1 MPHHG
6 GQFFDD
12 DLTGRKLYDRKL
24 IGWLMRFA
32 RDYRGLIILAT
43 LLLLLTSA
51 GQILF
56 PYLEKFAID
65 RYIVKNYRLL
75 ENISPQDSLLKEY
88 EKQITVIQDTIYF
101 INFNRLSHPERVALE
116 REGIVS
122 DTGYILGDI
131 AGNREKLEILK
142 KYRKSFIF
150 DRKHFAAK
158 LSAVEKIPKEELRI
172 LRIEDLKG
180 IVRLT
185 IIFFIVA
192 FLVFIFQFAQVY
204 SITYVGQK
212 VMYNIRQ
219 TLFEHMLSLSLRFF
233 DKNPL
238 GRLVTRCT
246 NDVNALNEMFTS
258 VITSVFKDIF
268 IIVGLAV
275 VMLVLNWRL
284 ALVSFTLLPVIVG
297 VTYFFRKLFRKAYR
311 LVRQRLASL
320 NTHLSEDISG
330 IRVTKL
336 FAKEEAKQSE
346 FDSINQKYYKAN
358 MKLLVSHA
366 TFSPI
371 ITMLRYTGVA
381 LVLWYGGGNVMHNL
395 TSLGS
400 LVAFLSYIGMFYQ
413 PIRDLAEKFNII
425 QSAMAAAERVQLIL
439 KEEPDIKNAERA
451 IIPDSIRGKIEFRRV
466 SFAYDTEYV
475 LNDVSFAVEPGE
487 SVAFVGATGAG
498 KTTIISLLS
507 RFYDVQKG
515 EILIDGI
522 NIQAFDIASLRR
534 QIAVVLQDVFLF
546 TSTIRRNICLDKE
559 ITDEQ
564 LWEILEYVNAAD
576 FVRSLPGGLDE
587 PVMERGATFSA
598 GERQLLAFARA
609 LVFDPK
615 ILVLDE
621 ATSNIDTDT
630 ELLIQDALGKLMQK
644 RTSIIIAHRLSTIQR
659 VNKIFVIHHGR
670 IRESGNHQELLSKR
684 GLYYD
689 LYRLQY
695 E

>member
-142 KYRKSFIF
+142 KHRKSFIF

-297 VTYFFRKLFRKAYR
+297 VTYFFRKLFRRAYR

-366 TFSPI
+366 TFSPV

-466 SFAYDTEYV
+466 SFAYDTENV

>member
-297 VTYFFRKLFRKAYR
+297 VTYFFRKLFRRAYR

-366 TFSPI
+366 TFSPV

-413 PIRDLAEKFNII
+413 PIRDLAEKFNI
-425 QSAMAAAERVQLIL
+425 
-439 KEEPDIKNAERA
+439 
-451 IIPDSIRGKIEFRRV
+451 
-466 SFAYDTEYV
+466 
-475 LNDVSFAVEPGE
+475 
-487 SVAFVGATGAG
+487 
-498 KTTIISLLS
+498 
-507 RFYDVQKG
+507 
-515 EILIDGI
+515 
-522 NIQAFDIASLRR
+522 
-534 QIAVVLQDVFLF
+534 
-546 TSTIRRNICLDKE
+546 
-559 ITDEQ
+559 
-564 LWEILEYVNAAD
+564 
-576 FVRSLPGGLDE
+576 
-587 PVMERGATFSA
+587 
-598 GERQLLAFARA
+598 
-609 LVFDPK
+609 
-615 ILVLDE
+615 
-621 ATSNIDTDT
+621 
-630 ELLIQDALGKLMQK
+630 
-644 RTSIIIAHRLSTIQR
+644 
-659 VNKIFVIHHGR
+659 
-670 IRESGNHQELLSKR
+670 
-684 GLYYD
+684 
-689 LYRLQY
+689 
-695 E
+695 